1 MMSPMRT
8 IWRALALAALL
19 ACAAVPAAPDAAP
32 AANGS
37 SPKTTFYFGLTRPE
51 GAARAA
57 FFSVQRPGS
66 ATYRRFMSPRR
77 VAAVYGATPSV
88 RRRFLR
94 LVRGYGFTA
103 RIDPSGVFARVRG
116 PVALFERVFK
126 VKIVENNGDEPP
138 VHAFTAKG
146 APRLPAALR
155 PLVEDVV
162 TSFNQQI
169 PAAPPPSTAAPASA
183 AARAAKTWAPKRTG
197 VWTQGCAKAK
207 ATGAFSYAQV
217 RRAYGVDQLGPGAG
231 ASVALLGLQ
240 EEPSKRDI
248 ADNARC
254 FGYGRLRSNT
264 ILTDGQM
271 FPISPGNSFEPQLD
285 MAMVRGMAL
294 RASITF
300 TQADSNSDQWFLGAS
315 QVLDGRRL
323 PDSFSI
329 SYGICESD
337 PVNGPHGPPSNRAG
351 ADLLDSLLARLGL
364 AGVGSYASAGD
375 AGSSCNGALNRASK
389 PYPGV
394 TWPASSPYLTA
405 VGGTR
410 LTLTKANRRRN
421 EVVWNDLPWR
431 SRKNGGGAGGGGVS
445 LFEPRAPYQAG
456 LGLPGRGRAIP
467 DVSAQASSFPG
478 WPIVD
483 GGSWIVDGGTSAAA
497 PLIAAAMAAVS
508 VDLRRHHQP
517 PIGPANGLLY
527 YLSSRRTAALWDV
540 ISGNNRYFP
549 TVPGFRAEPGYDL
562 ASGVGVPQFAF
573 VARDVPFPARRR
585 ISGLG

>member
-1 MMSPMRT
+1 MRT
-8 IWRALALAALL
+8 LWRALALAALL
-19 ACAAVPAAPDAAP
+19 AFAAVPPAADAAP
-32 AANGS
+32 AATGPS
-37 SPKTTFYFGLTRPE
+37 AKTTFYFGLTRPE
-51 GAARAA
+51 AAARAA

-66 ATYRRFMSPRR
+66 ATYRRFMTARR
-77 VAAVYGATPSV
+77 VAAVYGAAPSV

-94 LVRGYGFTA
+94 LVRRYGFSA
-103 RIDPSGVFARVRG
+103 QIDPSGVFARVRG
-116 PVALFERVFK
+116 PVALFDRVFK
-126 VKIVENNGDEPP
+126 VKVVENRGDEPP
-138 VHAFTAKG
+138 VHAFSVKS

-162 TSFNQQI
+162 TSFSQQI
-169 PAAPPPSTAAPASA
+169 RVKHAVPA
-183 AARAAKTWAPKRTG
+183 AARTARAPRAVRAASSRAPLRTG

-207 ATGAFSYAQV
+207 TTGAFSYAQV
-217 RRAYGVDQLGPGAG
+217 RRAYGVDQFGSSAG
-231 ASVALLGLQ
+231 ASVAILGLQ
-240 EEPSKRDI
+240 EELSRRDI

-254 FGYGRLRSNT
+254 FGYGRLRANT
-264 ILTDGQM
+264 LLTDGQM

-285 MAMVRGMAL
+285 TAMVRGMAPQ
-294 RASITF
+294 ASITF
-300 TQADSNSDQWFLGAS
+300 TQANSNADQWFLGAS

-337 PVNGPHGPPSNRAG
+337 PINGPHGPPSNRAG

-375 AGSSCNGALNRASK
+375 AGSSCNGALSRRGK

-410 LTLTKANRRRN
+410 LTLTNANRRSD

-431 SRKNGGGAGGGGVS
+431 SRSNGGGVGGGGVS
-445 LFEPRAPYQAG
+445 LFEPRAPYQFG
-456 LGLPGRGRAIP
+456 LGLPGHSRVIP
-467 DVSAQASSFPG
+467 DVSAQASNFPG

-497 PLIAAAMAAVS
+497 PLIAGSMAALS
-508 VDLRRHHQP
+508 AELRRHHQP
-517 PIGPANGLLY
+517 PLGPVNGLLY
-527 YLSSRRTAALWDV
+527 YLSSRRPATLWDV
-540 ISGNNRYFP
+540 VRGNNRYFP
-549 TVPGFRAEPGYDL
+549 SVPGFRAKPGYDL
-562 ASGVGVPQFAF
+562 ASGVGVPQFAS
-573 VARDVPFPARRR
+573 VARNVPSPAPRR

>member
-1 MMSPMRT
+1 MRT
-8 IWRALALAALL
+8 LWRVLALAALL
-19 ACAAVPAAPDAAP
+19 ASAAVPSASDAAP
-32 AANGS
+32 AAGGP

-51 GAARAA
+51 SAARAA
-57 FFSVQRPGS
+57 FFAVQRPGS
-66 ATYRRFMSPRR
+66 STYRRFTSPRR
-77 VAAVYGATPSV
+77 IAAVYGASPSV

-103 RIDPSGVFARVRG
+103 KIDASGVFARVRG
-116 PVALFERVFK
+116 PVALFDRVFK
-126 VKIVENNGDEPP
+126 VKVVEENGDEPP
-138 VHAFTAKG
+138 VHAFSVKG
-146 APRLPAALR
+146 APHLPAPLR
-155 PLVEDVV
+155 PLVDDVV
-162 TSFNQQI
+162 TSFAQQI
-169 PAAPPPSTAAPASA
+169 PAGHASA
-183 AARAAKTWAPKRTG
+183 SAVRARAAAKRHAPRRTGTWA
-197 VWTQGCAKAK
+197 QGCAKAK

-217 RRAYGVDQLGPGAG
+217 RRAYGIDRVGSGAG

-240 EEPSKRDI
+240 EAPSKRDI

-285 MAMVRGMAL
+285 TAMVRGMAP
-294 RASITF
+294 RAAITF
-300 TQADSNSDQWFLGAS
+300 TQADSNGDQWFLGAS
-315 QVLDGRRL
+315 QVLDSRRL

-337 PVNGPHGPPSNRAG
+337 PVNGPHGTPSNRAG

-375 AGSSCNGALNRASK
+375 AGSSCNGALTPRSK

-394 TWPASSPYLTA
+394 TWPASSPFLTA

-410 LTLTKANRRRN
+410 LTLTKANQRSN

-431 SRKNGGGAGGGGVS
+431 TRKNGAGAGGGGVS
-445 LFEPRAPYQAG
+445 LFEQRPPYQAG

-497 PLIAAAMAAVS
+497 PLVAGAMAVISAE
-508 VDLRRHHQP
+508 LQRRHLP

-527 YLSSRRTAALWDV
+527 YLSSQRPTALWDV
-540 ISGNNRYFP
+540 IQGNNHYLP
-549 TVPGFRAEPGYDL
+549 SVPGFAAKRGYDL
-562 ASGVGVPQFAF
+562 ASGVGVPQFATT
-573 VARDVPFPARRR
+573 ARDLPAPAPRRT
-585 ISGLG
+585 SGLG

>member
-1 MMSPMRT
+1 MRT
-8 IWRALALAALL
+8 FWRVLGLAALL
-19 ACAAVPAAPDAAP
+19 ACAAMPAASDAAP
-32 AANGS
+32 AAAGP
-37 SPKTTFYFGLTRPE
+37 SPRITFYFGLTRPE
-51 GAARAA
+51 AAARAA
-57 FFSVQRPGS
+57 FFAVQRPGS

-77 VAAVYGATPSV
+77 VASVYGASPSV
-88 RRRFLR
+88 RRRFLK
-94 LVRGYGFTA
+94 LVRSYGFRA

-126 VKIVENNGDEPP
+126 IKVVENDGSEPP
-138 VHAFTAKG
+138 VHAFSVKG
-146 APRLPAALR
+146 APHLPAPLR
-155 PLVEDVV
+155 PLVDDVV
-162 TSFNQQI
+162 TSFVQQI
-169 PAAPPPSTAAPASA
+169 PAGHAPSASAIASTARAP
-183 AARAAKTWAPKRTG
+183 RRTG
-197 VWTQGCAKAK
+197 TWSQGCAKAK

-217 RRAYGVDQLGPGAG
+217 RRAYGVDQLGSGAG

-240 EEPSKRDI
+240 EAPSKRDI
-248 ADNARC
+248 ADNAQC

-271 FPISPGNSFEPQLD
+271 FPITPGSSFEPQLD
-285 MAMVRGMAL
+285 MAMVRGMAP
-294 RASITF
+294 RAAITF

-315 QVLDGRRL
+315 QVLDSRGL

-337 PVNGPHGPPSNRAG
+337 PVNGPHGLPSNRAG
-351 ADLLDSLLARLGL
+351 ADLLDSLMVRLGL

-375 AGSSCNGALNRASK
+375 AGSSCNGALNHRSK

-410 LTLTKANRRRN
+410 LTLTKANQRRN

-431 SRKNGGGAGGGGVS
+431 SRKSGGGVGGGGVS
-445 LFEPRAPYQAG
+445 LFEPSLPFQAG
-456 LGLPGRGRAIP
+456 LGLPGHGRAIP
-467 DVSAQASSFPG
+467 DVSAQASNFPG

-483 GGSWIVDGGTSAAA
+483 GGNWLVDGGTSAAA

-508 VDLRRHHQP
+508 ADLRRHHQP

-527 YLSSRRTAALWDV
+527 YLSSRRSAALWDV
-540 ISGNNRYFP
+540 VTGNNRYFP
-549 TVPGFRAEPGYDL
+549 SVPGFNAKRGYDL
-562 ASGVGVPQFAF
+562 ASGVGVPQFAS
-573 VARDVPFPARRR
+573 VVRDVPSPAPPRT
-585 ISGLG
+585 SGLG